1 MFSLPFGGGFP
12 VSGIVEIDGS
22 MLEGGGQI
30 LRTSVAL
37 SALTGKPVKIFNVR
51 ARRNPPGL
59 RYQHLTAIKT
69 VGALTEAEVEG
80 LEVGSTE
87 VKFNPKTIK
96 SGSFSFNVGT
106 AGSITLILQALAP
119 VAAYAPGEVKVEITG
134 GTNTKWSPPV
144 EYVKEVLFPTLEKM
158 GFKGQLETVRRGFYP
173 EGGGLVRA
181 GFQPVKKL
189 KPLSFTVQDEIE
201 EVRGLVYSCR
211 LPRHVGERMVRAA
224 TRKLREAG
232 YPEPVFEV
240 ETLQQDHPKCSIGAG
255 CGIIIIVRFKNGCLM
270 AADSL
275 GEKGKPAERVGMEAA
290 EKLISQ
296 LRTSAPIDV
305 HLADQLTVWMALAD
319 GVSQIKASKLSLHT
333 LTAIEVCKRFLEAEF
348 EVEGNLGETCLIT
361 CRGVGLENRFIG

>member
-1 MFSLPFGGGFP
+1 M
-12 VSGIVEIDGS
+12 SGMVEIDGS

-144 EYVKEVLFPTLEKM
+144 EYVIDRVYRFIYSLMDYNVDEAPFSIKDIVDRFNQYHPPWVLEKGEAQQLTTGRLKHALKILSEIGLVKYRSDENKVIIKKVKKISGDM
-158 GFKGQLETVRRGFYP
+158 LDYLLEKIVKHRLKIKKKPKGQMR
-173 EGGGLVRA
+173 
-181 GFQPVKKL
+181 
-189 KPLSFTVQDEIE
+189 
-201 EVRGLVYSCR
+201 
-211 LPRHVGERMVRAA
+211 
-224 TRKLREAG
+224 
-232 YPEPVFEV
+232 
-240 ETLQQDHPKCSIGAG
+240 
-255 CGIIIIVRFKNGCLM
+255 
-270 AADSL
+270 
-275 GEKGKPAERVGMEAA
+275 
-290 EKLISQ
+290 
-296 LRTSAPIDV
+296 
-305 HLADQLTVWMALAD
+305 
-319 GVSQIKASKLSLHT
+319 
-333 LTAIEVCKRFLEAEF
+333 
-348 EVEGNLGETCLIT
+348 IT
-361 CRGVGLENRFIG
+361 NFI